1 MNIFRD
7 VSLLEHPSS
16 WFLKLFQA
24 ITIVVH
30 RNVLR
35 SMALVLGA
43 NILLTM
49 AKDTGGFSP
58 IAISKV
64 FFQLI

>member
-1 MNIFRD
+1 
-7 VSLLEHPSS
+7 
-16 WFLKLFQA
+16 
-24 ITIVVH
+24 
-30 RNVLR
+30 
-35 SMALVLGA
+35 MALVLGA